1 MGGFQSGSM
10 IGLLVAPLLMS
21 KFGIAGPFY
30 VFGTI
35 GVAWAAVW
43 NVCST
48 SYPRVNERV
57 GKVELK
63 FIEDGGAIVGGVGS
77 EVSRCIGFA
86 GGAGDGD
93 RGALR

>member
-35 GVAWAAVW
+35 DHVGSGVGCVRHELPA
-43 NVCST
+43 S
-48 SYPRVNERV
+48 ERKV

-63 FIEDGGAIVGGVGS
+63 FIEDGGAIVDS
-77 EVSRCIGFA
+77 SNSRGEK
-86 GGAGDGD
+86 
-93 RGALR
+93 